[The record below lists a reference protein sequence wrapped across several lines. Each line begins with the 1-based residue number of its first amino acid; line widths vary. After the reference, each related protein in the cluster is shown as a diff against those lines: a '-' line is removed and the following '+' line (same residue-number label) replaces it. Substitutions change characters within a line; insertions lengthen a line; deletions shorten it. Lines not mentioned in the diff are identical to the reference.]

1 MRDPLLFSM
10 FQGPPLKSKTKSDF
24 IYKEKNPFD
33 VALDANISNEVDRL
47 MSEQDPHSNPLLSI
61 AHMRKKFE
69 MAILEDLNCGE
80 IGKHIITAIA
90 ILRNEGNHYLSDTD
104 QESLMLDID
113 ELRKQVANLDLN
125 ELDGESLKTALT
137 ISDRS
142 LAAILQVSTAK
153 FIEERF
159 LESLS
164 MFSFLST
171 LASAEPDSWYRLG
184 LVA

>member
-1 MRDPLLFSM
+1 
-10 FQGPPLKSKTKSDF
+10 
-24 IYKEKNPFD
+24 
-33 VALDANISNEVDRL
+33 
-47 MSEQDPHSNPLLSI
+47 
-61 AHMRKKFE
+61 
-69 MAILEDLNCGE
+69 
-80 IGKHIITAIA
+80 
-90 ILRNEGNHYLSDTD
+90 
-104 QESLMLDID
+104 MLDID